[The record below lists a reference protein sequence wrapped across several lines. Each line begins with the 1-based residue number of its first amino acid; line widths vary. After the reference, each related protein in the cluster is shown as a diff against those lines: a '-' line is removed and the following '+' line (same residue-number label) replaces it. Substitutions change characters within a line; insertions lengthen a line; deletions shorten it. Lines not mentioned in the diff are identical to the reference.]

1 MPVGTVYFVGAG
13 PGDIGLITVKG
24 LERLKQADV
33 VLYDR
38 LVNPELLTY
47 TRPDCEKIYCGK
59 LPKHHILRQEQINAA
74 LVAKAKEGKT
84 VVRLKGGD
92 PGVFGRVGEEA
103 AELAKHGIPFEIVP
117 GITSGIA
124 APLYAGIPVTHREY
138 GHSFALVSA
147 HGQATEPQVDWS
159 ALAKMDTIAF
169 YMGVANLPLIC
180 DQLLAHGKRSDT
192 PVILIR
198 WGTMGR
204 QQTLEGTLETIAKKA
219 EEAAFSNPAIT
230 LVGDVITLRKT
241 TNWFEKKRL
250 FGKQILLASDGTETE
265 FAQTLRAEG
274 ADVFEF
280 PKWKLVKKEIE
291 RYVFAKLPSYE
302 QIIFTSSESV
312 RFFFAAL
319 RSEKIDV
326 RTIKAELCART
337 PRAKRALEE
346 RGFHV
351 SDEHQP
357 LGKTLVVGE
366 KGLGSKEWC
375 LTHEVKQEET
385 SQLLWERM
393 KEEAD
398 VRTVIF
404 PTVASVHCL
413 LAMGD
418 TEWLS
423 QRTILCF
430 DNETKE
436 TAQTYGLFARCIEK
450 ETLIDYLARE
460 R

>member
-38 LVNPELLTY
+38 LVNPELLAY
-47 TRPDCEKIYCGK
+47 TRPNCEKVYCGK
-59 LPKHHILRQEQINAA
+59 LPKHHILRQEQINAE

-147 HGQATEPQVDWS
+147 HGKAAEPQVDWA

-180 DQLLAHGKRSDT
+180 DQLLAHGKRNDT

-204 QQTLEGTLETIAKKA
+204 QQTLEGTLETITKKA

-230 LVGDVITLRKT
+230 LVGDVIALRKT

-250 FGKQILLASDGTETE
+250 FGQQILLASDGTETE

-280 PKWKLVKKEIE
+280 PKWKLVKKEIAH
-291 RYVFAKLPSYE
+291 YVFTNLSSYE
-302 QIIFTSSESV
+302 QIVFVSSESV

-319 RSEKIDV
+319 RSEKIDI
-326 RTIKAELCART
+326 RTIKAELYART
-337 PRAKRALEE
+337 PSAKRALEE
-346 RGFHV
+346 RGFCV
-351 SDEHQP
+351 SDGQQM
-357 LGKTLVVGE
+357 GKTLVIGE
-366 KGLGSKEWC
+366 EGTGNEEWC

-404 PTVASVHCL
+404 PTAASVHCL
-413 LAMGD
+413 LAVSD
-418 TEWLS
+418 KAWLKE
-423 QRTILCF
+423 RTILCF
-430 DNETKE
+430 NDETKE
-436 TAQTYGLFARCIEK
+436 VARTYGVFARCIKK